1 MTTVSKVLSLRM
13 EEKTSF
19 SGHAS
24 LKGNLKVFYSLDW
37 KLASE
42 ILTNENTWLLTIS
55 PLRRDQ
61 F

>member
-1 MTTVSKVLSLRM
+1 M

-55 PLRRDQ
+55 PLR
-61 F
+61 